1 MSARPAESGSLAGH
15 LEIELAAIRSLVE
28 GQLDSYLVRRA
39 DCPPRLNEAMR
50 YSLLAGGKRLRPALV
65 LLACEACGGTR
76 EAALPAACAVEMIHT
91 YSLIHDDLPA
101 MDDDDLRRGR
111 PTNHKVYG
119 EGLAILA
126 GDALLTIAFEILADA
141 KTHPDADV
149 RIALIARLAEA
160 SGHDGMIG
168 GQVIDMLAE
177 ESFGLEDVINLQRL
191 KTGQLFEFSCEAGPI
206 LGKASPEDRARLR
219 AYAREMGVVFQI
231 TDDLL
236 DVTSTAEKT
245 GKAVGKDADMGKATL
260 VTLLGVEGA
269 RAELKQR
276 GIKDADKAPIPDEVF
291 RPQAERRVRLG
302 LVVAELVRANE
313 LQAKPEQ
320 LKAHIDEL
328 AASYEKPEDVVRWYF
343 SDRQR
348 LAEVEAVVIENNVT
362 DFVLGKAKVAD
373 KAITFEDLMGQQG

>member
-1 MSARPAESGSLAGH
+1 MSLSNFAANSRRQGDTGSGDSGFQTELLSAARAVDAV
-15 LEIELAAIRSLVE
+15 LERLLPQPQ
-28 GQLDSYLVRRA
+28 GLHRRIH
-39 DCPPRLNEAMR
+39 DAMR
-50 YSLLAGGKRLRPALV
+50 YAVFAGGKRLRPFLV
-65 LLACEACGGTR
+65 LNS
-76 EAALPAACAVEMIHT
+76 AALFGVEPERALRVGSAIEVLHT
-91 YSLIHDDLPA
+91 YSLVHDDLPC

-111 PTNHKVYG
+111 PTTHIAFDEMTAV
-119 EGLAILA
+119 LA

-149 RIALIARLAEA
+149 RIALVARLAEA

-177 ESFGLEDVINLQRL
+177 ESFGLEDVVNLQRL

-206 LGKASPEDRARLR
+206 LGRASAEDRARLR

-269 RAELKQR
+269 RAEAEKR
-276 GIKDADKAPIPDEVF
+276 AKAAI
-291 RPQAERRVRLG
+291 AALG
-302 LVVAELVRANE
+302 PHAARSPELSG
-313 LQAKPEQ
+313 LP
-320 LKAHIDEL
+320 LFL
-328 AASYEKPEDVVRWYF
+328 L
-343 SDRQR
+343 DR
-348 LAEVEAVVIENNVT
+348 ET
-362 DFVLGKAKVAD
+362 
-373 KAITFEDLMGQQG
+373 